1 MMTKF
6 EILGENIR
14 YQTKELILNYM
25 KQDENS
31 QENGEGIKL
40 AELFRACGLDWG
52 EQPNATSSNQQYWL
66 VALMR
71 DLENEG
77 KVERDLR
84 SKKWRL
90 K

>member
-14 YQTKELILNYM
+14 NQTKELILNYM

-40 AELFRACGLDWG
+40 AELFRVCGLDWG

-71 DLENEG
+71 DLEKEG
-77 KVERDLR
+77 KVERDLD